1 MQRIV
6 KPNFA
11 ASWEEIGEENQT
23 EGTYALS
30 SMKDIQGNH
39 DDKPHPP
46 PKHLQLYYV
55 YNNVRKGM
63 LAYLMSTFSSL
74 NSLSFF
80 VSQML

>member
-30 SMKDIQGNH
+30 SMKDISGTLKRTLIARTCIHVHVLVFMYMYSTVIYMYMYLKLFN
-39 DDKPHPP
+39 KIYL
-46 PKHLQLYYV
+46 LQ
-55 YNNVRKGM
+55 
-63 LAYLMSTFSSL
+63 
-74 NSLSFF
+74 
-80 VSQML
+80 

>member
-39 DDKPHPP
+39 DNKPHPP
-46 PKHLQLYYV
+46 PGDLQLYYV

-63 LAYLMSTFSSL
+63 LACLMSTFSLS
-74 NSLSFF
+74 SLSSF